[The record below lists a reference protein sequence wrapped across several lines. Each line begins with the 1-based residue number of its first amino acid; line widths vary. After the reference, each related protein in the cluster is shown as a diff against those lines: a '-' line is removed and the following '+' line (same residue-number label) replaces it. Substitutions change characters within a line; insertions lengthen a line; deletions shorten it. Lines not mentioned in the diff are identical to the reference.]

1 MKRTSQVS
9 ENHLDDLLHPS
20 AVSSGL
26 QQRGGKWRRLVSAMV
41 ISCCSLLA
49 LSACG
54 DVQWFPADGTS
65 TATAPTEF
73 TFSEKTGVALN
84 TVVQSDSVT
93 LSGFSS
99 ALAVSV
105 SGAESEYSINGG
117 AFTSAAGTI
126 LPNQTLRVQ
135 HTSASTASTAVTTT
149 VTVGTYS
156 TTFTSITS
164 SS

>member
-1 MKRTSQVS
+1 MTREPQSSNNRQDDTSRPSSVTPELHVGRKRRG
-9 ENHLDDLLHPS
+9 LLW
-20 AVSSGL
+20 GL
-26 QQRGGKWRRLVSAMV
+26 G
-41 ISCCSLLA
+41 ISCYCLVA

-54 DVQWFPADGTS
+54 DVKWFPADGTS
-65 TATAPTEF
+65 TATAPTG
-73 TFSEKTGVALN
+73 FSFPEKTGVALN
-84 TVVQSDSVT
+84 AVVQSDAVT

-99 ALAVSV
+99 TLAVSV
-105 SGAESEYSINGG
+105 AGADSEYSINGG
-117 AFTSAAGTI
+117 AFTSTAGTI